1 MASKISKEVTAVQ
14 RGSGEKIGNALMQYS
29 SFFFG
34 VTFSFYFGWIY
45 TLILC
50 GVLPVMALTGVVM
63 SVSFEDGQTEKMKAY
78 AQSAGYAEQAL
89 HAIRVVHTYG

>member
-1 MASKISKEVTAVQ
+1 MASKISKEVSAVQ

-34 VTFSFYFGWIY
+34 VTFSFYFGWLY
-45 TLILC
+45 TCILFAI
-50 GVLPVMALTGVVM
+50 LPVMAASGWVM
-63 SVSFEDGQTEKMKAY
+63 NVSMEDGQTEKMKAY

-89 HAIRVVHTYG
+89 